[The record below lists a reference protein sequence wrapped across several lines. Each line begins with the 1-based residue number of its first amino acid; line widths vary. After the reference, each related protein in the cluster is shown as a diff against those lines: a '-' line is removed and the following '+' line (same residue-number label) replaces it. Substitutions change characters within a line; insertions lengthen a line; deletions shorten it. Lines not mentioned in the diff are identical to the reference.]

1 MMNLDERILTKWMQW
16 ETQELK
22 TRKLKYVSIAGS
34 VRNLIVSE
42 YDHNA
47 HAFYLAFFQ
56 EAISYFFFLTSFLF
70 LVLRRE

>member
-1 MMNLDERILTKWMQW
+1 MQW

-47 HAFYLAFFQ
+47 HTFYLAFFQ
-56 EAISYFFFLTSFLF
+56 EAISYFFFFLTSFLF